1 MVNFRTC
8 IARVLHLAAVFVVA
22 TPVVGFAQ
30 TGYPN
35 RTIRIVV
42 PIPPGPVADVLPRL
56 LAEKL
61 SARWGQPV
69 IVENRPGAALNLG
82 AEAVARATPDGHTLL
97 ATPPGPLAINQS
109 FFPKLAYD
117 ASAFVPVS
125 IFASLPYVLVVNPKR
140 FQLRRWR
147 S

>member
-1 MVNFRTC
+1 MVNLRTC
-8 IARVLHLAAVFVVA
+8 IAHVLHLAAVFVVA

-42 PIPPGPVADVLPRL
+42 PISPGPVADVLPRL

-69 IVENRPGAALNLG
+69 IVENRPGAALN
-82 AEAVARATPDGHTLL
+82 
-97 ATPPGPLAINQS
+97 
-109 FFPKLAYD
+109 
-117 ASAFVPVS
+117 
-125 IFASLPYVLVVNPKR
+125 
-140 FQLRRWR
+140 
-147 S
+147 